1 VADIITISYNES
13 RLPSS
18 WKFANIIPIPK
29 AKPVREVNKDLRPI
43 SLTPILSKIAED
55 YVVNLFVKPAVL
67 KKIDPNQYGT
77 VPRSR
82 TTQALISMLHF
93 LNASTDGNGATTRV
107 ILFDYKKAF
116 DLIDHRLLLNKL
128 ATYDIPQCT
137 LEWITDF
144 LTCRKQ
150 RVNLSADCYSEWE
163 LVPAGVP
170 QGPKLG
176 PWLFVVM
183 VNDLDIPTSKLWRY
197 ADETT
202 MADTILKGG
211 SSTVQN
217 DVDDLINQSE
227 ANKFQMNEGKCK
239 DELIEFS

>member
-1 VADIITISYNES
+1 
-13 RLPSS
+13 
-18 WKFANIIPIPK
+18 
-29 AKPVREVNKDLRPI
+29 
-43 SLTPILSKIAED
+43 
-55 YVVNLFVKPAVL
+55 
-67 KKIDPNQYGT
+67 
-77 VPRSR
+77 
-82 TTQALISMLHF
+82 MLHF
-93 LNASTDGNGATTRV
+93 LNASTDGNGATPRV

-116 DLIDHRLLLNKL
+116 DLIGHRLLLNKL

-150 RVNLSADCYSEWE
+150 RVKLSADCYSEWE

-170 QGPKLG
+170 QGTKLG

-197 ADETT
+197 ADETS
-202 MADTILKGG
+202 MAETILKGG
-211 SSTVQN
+211 SSTIQN
-217 DVDDLINQSE
+217 DVDDLINHSE

-239 DELIEFS
+239 DEQIEFS